1 MPVPAPSR
9 ADPESDR
16 FIPQSTDVQND
27 DSKV

>member
-27 DSKV
+27 SKV